1 MVQLTSY
8 YQVTEYNIDKLFIDN
23 IESIPISG
31 SVKVDNK
38 LYGRLDQ
45 IILTYYHDIG
55 ALPIVLAYNKISD
68 VVELPIGSYF
78 LLPIMDELI
87 KNCYWMTDTLI
98 SDDMTDEEI
107 EEFENDVNGI
117 NKSTDNYKV
126 NLENVSTGDNKN
138 VTTASPKL
146 NITLPKVSYNKDTGI
161 LTF

>member
-1 MVQLTSY
+1 MVLITSY
-8 YQVTEYNIDKLFIDN
+8 QQITEYNIDKLFIDN

-31 SVKVDNK
+31 SVKVDNN

-45 IILTYYHDIG
+45 IILQYYSDIG

-78 LLPIMDELI
+78 LLPIMDELL
-87 KNCYWMTDTLI
+87 KNCYWITEKEIVD
-98 SDDMTDEEI
+98 SMTDEEI
-107 EEFENDVNGI
+107 EEQENEVNGI
-117 NKSTDNYKV
+117 NKYTDNHKV
-126 NLENVSTGDNKN
+126 NKESVKNGDKKST
-138 VTTASPKL
+138 TTASPKL